1 MKLNR
6 FWVGIVV
13 VLLAGLAFT
22 KIADNEFYFYAIYA
36 VLQLMVMGIAW
47 NILGGFTGYVNF
59 GAGGF
64 FAAGAYTTVFL
75 HKALDGPPLLV
86 AVVVAP
92 IVCGLIGLGI
102 GYLGGAGGYYFLI
115 PEEIPFF
122 DSYVEWLFIVILIIT
137 LFAIVVSR
145 YLNSSRI
152 GQGLAAIRDDEL
164 AAECMGV
171 PTLKLKLISTTV
183 MGALMG
189 MAGAPFPYFI
199 TFVEP
204 VSTFSLLIA
213 VNAIAVPMIGGT
225 MTWVGPIVG
234 AIVLGSIQE
243 IVTVSI
249 SSELNMLIVGV
260 VLVGFITLAPQG
272 ITGVYRDFRDKRRRR
287 NE

>member
-102 GYLGGAGGYYFLI
+102 GYLTLRLKGVYFAIATLAVAIILETLVINWEYVGGAGGYYFLI

-122 DSYVEWLFIVILIIT
+122 DSYVEWLFTVILVIT
-137 LFAIVVSR
+137 LFAIVV
-145 YLNSSRI
+145 
-152 GQGLAAIRDDEL
+152 
-164 AAECMGV
+164 
-171 PTLKLKLISTTV
+171 
-183 MGALMG
+183 
-189 MAGAPFPYFI
+189 
-199 TFVEP
+199 
-204 VSTFSLLIA
+204 
-213 VNAIAVPMIGGT
+213 
-225 MTWVGPIVG
+225 
-234 AIVLGSIQE
+234 
-243 IVTVSI
+243 
-249 SSELNMLIVGV
+249 
-260 VLVGFITLAPQG
+260 
-272 ITGVYRDFRDKRRRR
+272 
-287 NE
+287 